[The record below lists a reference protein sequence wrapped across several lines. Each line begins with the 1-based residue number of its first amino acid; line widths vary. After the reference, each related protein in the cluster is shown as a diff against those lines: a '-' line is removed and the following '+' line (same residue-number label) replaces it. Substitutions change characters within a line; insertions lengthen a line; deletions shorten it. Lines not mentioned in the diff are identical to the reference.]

1 MSGIVKNKARGAM
14 GINNSNVYKQDLAP
28 EALTSV
34 EETGQDLSKQYDP
47 RRFRLFGDRGQANS
61 SLLPWWRSSLIGYPA
76 GLLLVAV
83 TLVIALFYTRVI
95 SIPYFTGAPFFLTT
109 VIIAWLWGASPALF
123 VILLEFLGLE
133 IFIVSP
139 VGIWSFAGWI
149 DLLMFAPWLLS
160 QLAVAVI
167 TIQRETALQRLGVLE
182 QELRARTDELAESN
196 CQLEQANHLKD
207 LFLSQASH
215 ELKTPITVI
224 RGQVYLILRLLS
236 KHTAEICPELMPLH
250 TRLEKI
256 DVQINR
262 LQTLISDLLDLS
274 SFQAMNLPLRLTE
287 CNFQSLCS
295 EIVDDQRAL
304 SGRHFD
310 LEMPSHPLTFQA
322 DCLRI
327 SQVITNLL
335 SNAVKYSLE
344 DSVIGVRISQEQ
356 SSVLLQVH
364 NDGMAIPEEEQTT
377 IFEPFYR
384 LTNAQSSSE
393 KGSGLGL
400 SITKEIVER
409 HGGQIW
415 VESSEEQGTTFFVQL
430 PF

>member
-1 MSGIVKNKARGAM
+1 M
-14 GINNSNVYKQDLAP
+14 GINNSNVYRQDLAS
-28 EALTSV
+28 EDLTSV
-34 EETGQDLSKQYDP
+34 EETGQDLSKQYDL
-47 RRFRLFGDRGQANS
+47 RRFRLFGDRGQATS
-61 SLLPWWRSSLIGYPA
+61 SLLPWWRSSLVGYLA
-76 GLLLVAV
+76 GLLLAVA
-83 TLVIALFYTRVI
+83 TLVIAHFYTRVI

-109 VIIAWLWGASPALF
+109 VIVAWLWGASPALF
-123 VILLEFLGLE
+123 VILLELLGLE
-133 IFIVSP
+133 IFIVAP
-139 VGIWSFAGWI
+139 VGILSVTGWI
-149 DLLMFAPWLLS
+149 DLIMFAPWLLS

-167 TIQRETALQRLGVLE
+167 TIQHETTLQRLGVLE
-182 QELRARTDELAESN
+182 RELQARTDELAESN

-207 LFLSQASH
+207 LFLSRASH

-224 RGQVYLILRLLS
+224 RGQVYLVLRLLS
-236 KHTAEICPELMPLH
+236 KHATDICPELMSLH

-256 DVQINR
+256 DAQVNR

-287 CNFQSLCS
+287 CNLQSLCY

-310 LEMPSHPLTFQA
+310 LEMPSHPLIFQA

-327 SQVITNLL
+327 RQVITNLL
-335 SNAVKYSLE
+335 SNAVKYSPE
-344 DSVIGVRISQEQ
+344 DSVIHMRVSQEQ

-364 NDGMAIPEEEQTT
+364 NDGPAIPEEEQATV
-377 IFEPFYR
+377 FEPFYR
-384 LTNAQSSSE
+384 LASAQSSSK

-415 VESSEEQGTTFFVQL
+415 VESSEGQGTTFFVQL
-430 PF
+430 PLAAVNSGP